1 MSDRRRK
8 GKSKIDRMP
17 SEVKEAIHTML
28 RDPTITLAAL
38 IAKLQERFPEV
49 EPPSVSGLHRY
60 AEGFDEMMEQMR
72 SFDDA
77 ARVVVGE
84 LGDSVGE
91 KASGLL
97 VHAMTTVATAATMR
111 ARRDKD
117 LSIDEARKLAQMAKA
132 TMDARRLSFNER
144 KAIRQEAREEA
155 LRAAAARVDSA
166 AQARG
171 LSADDARFWREQ
183 VLQGM

>member
-1 MSDRRRK
+1 MSRRRK

-17 SEVKEAIHTML
+17 AEVQEFIHAAL
-28 RDPTITLAAL
+28 RDGSYTLAGL
-38 IAKLQERFPEV
+38 IAELQQRFPEV

-72 SFDDA
+72 QFDAA

-84 LGDSVGE
+84 LGDAVGE

-97 VHAMTTVATAATMR
+97 VHAITNVATAATMR
-111 ARRDKD
+111 AQKD
-117 LSIDEARKLAQMAKA
+117 QELSIDEARKLAQMAKA

-144 KAIRQEAREEA
+144 KAIRQEAREE
-155 LRAAAARVDSA
+155 LQREQAARLDKVAKEAGLTDDMA
-166 AQARG
+166 ATFR
-171 LSADDARFWREQ
+171 RK
-183 VLQGM
+183 VLGVK

>member
-1 MSDRRRK
+1 MMGRRRQ

-17 SEVKEAIHTML
+17 PEVKEFIHAAL
-28 RDPTITLAAL
+28 RDDGYTLVGL
-38 IAKLQERFPEV
+38 IAELQRRWPEV
-49 EPPSVSGLHRY
+49 DPPSVSGLHRY
-60 AEGFDEMMEQMR
+60 AEGFDEMMAQMR
-72 SFDDA
+72 QFDAA

-97 VHAMTTVATAATMR
+97 VHAITNVATAATMR
-111 ARRDKD
+111 AQKDQD

-155 LRAAAARVDSA
+155 LRAAADRVDSA

>member
-1 MSDRRRK
+1 MNRRRK

-17 SEVKEAIHTML
+17 AAVQDFIHAAL
-28 RDPTITLAAL
+28 RDGAYTLAGL
-38 IAKLQERFPEV
+38 IAELQRRFPEV
-49 EPPSVSGLHRY
+49 DPPSVSGLHRY
-60 AEGFDEMMEQMR
+60 AEGFDEMMDQMR
-72 SFDDA
+72 QFDAA

-84 LGDSVGE
+84 LGDAVGE

-97 VHAMTTVATAATMR
+97 VHAITNVATAATMR
-111 ARRDKD
+111 ANADKE

-155 LRAAAARVDSA
+155 LRAAAERVDSA
-166 AQARG
+166 AQERG
-171 LSADDARFWREQ
+171 LSADDARFWRQQ
-183 VLQGM
+183 VLMGM